1 MLSKRNQSNASNDFQ
16 QSNFENTEKS
26 LFTDPKL
33 LKLIHTDLEDIKK
46 RKSIAGSRKIGPSDS
61 TSNLE
66 SKGNQFAPSNTS
78 SSINLG
84 LNSVITVNAAMTE
97 NSNRKAVQNSSN
109 SNSMANLTI
118 KEVEN
123 SNASSHARISSK
135 KQSERSISFDR
146 EEQISKSITNLAA
159 KNERT
164 ESLDAGWKNQKEA
177 QEYRSNPEEKKIQ
190 ERQER
195 RYDNIME
202 NEEMGFKKNKVVKP
216 REEAKESREPPR
228 ELKEVK

>member
-1 MLSKRNQSNASNDFQ
+1 
-16 QSNFENTEKS
+16 
-26 LFTDPKL
+26 
-33 LKLIHTDLEDIKK
+33 
-46 RKSIAGSRKIGPSDS
+46 
-61 TSNLE
+61 
-66 SKGNQFAPSNTS
+66 
-78 SSINLG
+78 
-84 LNSVITVNAAMTE
+84 MTE

-109 SNSMANLTI
+109 SNSMTNLII

-123 SNASSHARISSK
+123 SNASSHAR
-135 KQSERSISFDR
+135 
-146 EEQISKSITNLAA
+146 ITNLAA

-164 ESLDAGWKNQKEA
+164 ESLDAGWKSQKES

-216 REEAKESREPPR
+216 REEVKESREPPR
-228 ELKEVK
+228 